1 MLPSIN
7 FYLYCLYIYY
17 FLIMYTQQVFTQYIL
32 MNFSLVS
39 IDFNVGKLLLLPIY
53 NKSVHIVEYY
63 DNE

>member
-1 MLPSIN
+1 
-7 FYLYCLYIYY
+7 
-17 FLIMYTQQVFTQYIL
+17 MYTQQVFTQYIL